1 MAGDLIFS
9 AAGGL
14 SVYLIFFAVKSRNL
28 TYSKT
33 MLTGLRAA
41 RAEHVATADRRP
53 WLKGPAD
60 AFGQTGPGRR
70 LAAYAATNH
79 PSMPYAEVVTI
90 GLAAILAGGLAGVI
104 LFPAGPLPLLSAL
117 FGPVIADRVLIRL
130 SGVRSGRLEKQLPE
144 ALALQAAA
152 LRAGNS
158 LTQSLRLVGADL
170 KAKSGL
176 ADELARTLAEVDL
189 GASLDQALIH
199 LSGRSGSVDVEL
211 WVTAMLVHRV
221 TGGNLA
227 SIIDSLSGRIRDR
240 LNLKGE
246 IKAMTAQGRMS
257 GLVVALAPIAFLLI
271 LSATSRRQME
281 MLYKTPAGWALLAL
295 GMTMDALGF
304 LWIRWILRIKI

>member
-9 AAGGL
+9 LAGGL

-33 MLTGLRAA
+33 MLADLRAA
-41 RAEHVATADRRP
+41 QAKRFASAERRP
-53 WLKGPAD
+53 WLKGLAD
-60 AFGQTGPGRR
+60 AISRTGPGRR
-70 LAAYAATNH
+70 LAAYATASH
-79 PSMPYAEVVTI
+79 PAMPFAEVVTI
-90 GLAAILAGGLAGVI
+90 GLAAILAGGLAGVV
-104 LFPAGPLPLLSAL
+104 LFPAGPLPLLGAL

-130 SGVRSGRLEKQLPE
+130 GGVRSGRLEKQLPE

-158 LTQSLRLVGADL
+158 LTQSLRLVCADL

-199 LSGRSGSVDVEL
+199 LSGRSGSVDVGL

-240 LNLKGE
+240 LNLRGE

-281 MLYKTPAGWALLAL
+281 MLYKTPAGWGLLGL
-295 GMTMDALGF
+295 GLTMDALGF
-304 LWIRWILRIKI
+304 LWIRSILKVKI